1 MDVTGEER
9 GRLGRLASWLEATPA
24 ELAGLIVL
32 VVGAAVAGLTLW
44 ATATQRPDTLPE
56 TSAAIGQLVE
66 SPDDAGPEATSQDG
80 GPGAASAEPRT
91 VTVHVT
97 GAVTAP
103 GLVTL
108 PAGSRVGDAVVA
120 AGGTAWDADPE
131 RLNLARLVEDGEHIH
146 LPRRGEG
153 QNLPNDGDVT
163 GAGID
168 PQGRIDINRASEH
181 QLQELPGIGPAKAAA
196 IVAHREEHG
205 PFREP
210 GDLRAVS
217 GIGERT
223 FQQLAELIV
232 AR

>member
-32 VVGAAVAGLTLW
+32 VAGAAVAGLALW
-44 ATATQRPDTLPE
+44 AAATQRPDTLPE
-56 TSAAIGQLVE
+56 SSAAIGQLVE
-66 SPDDAGPEATSQDG
+66 SPDDTGPAATSQDG
-80 GPGAASAEPRT
+80 GPGAASAGPRT

-97 GAVTAP
+97 GAVTTP

-108 PAGSRVGDAVVA
+108 PAGSRVGDAVAA

-131 RLNLARLVEDGEHIH
+131 RLNLARLVEDGEHVH
-146 LPRRGEG
+146 LPRQGEVPIA
-153 QNLPNDGDVT
+153 PNDGDVS
-163 GAGID
+163 AGGVD
-168 PQGRIDINRASEH
+168 PQGRIDINRASE
-181 QLQELPGIGPAKAAA
+181 QELQELPGIGPAKAAA

-205 PFREP
+205 PFGEP